1 MRAGRRRR
9 ADAQRSVDAI
19 LEAAREVLAADPTAE
34 LRLIVERSGLN
45 RSTVYRHFRTREHLI
60 AAVYDDYVDQ
70 VTASMVSLD
79 ANAPDILA
87 ELRRVTLE
95 VLRLAD
101 RWRPFRYSPPFP
113 DTVNER
119 RDQMIAAV
127 VAVMERGLAEGL
139 LRQDL
144 TPWELST
151 AWSVPL
157 PYASTLIEQGVWSF
171 DEAADF
177 MLVLVAPR
185 R

>member
-1 MRAGRRRR
+1 MEAGRRRR
-9 ADAQRSVDAI
+9 TDAQRSVDTI
-19 LEAAREVLAADPTAE
+19 IEAAREVLAVDPTAE
-34 LRLIVERSGLN
+34 LRLIAERSRLH
-45 RSTVYRHFRTREHLI
+45 RSTVYRHFPTREKLV
-60 AAVYDDYVDQ
+60 AAVYDDYVDK

-79 ANAPDILA
+79 ARAPDILA

-139 LRQDL
+139 LREDL
-144 TPWELST
+144 TAWELCT

-157 PYASTLIEQGVWSF
+157 PYASTLIEQGAWSF

-177 MLVLVAPR
+177 MLVLIVPR

>member
-1 MRAGRRRR
+1 M
-9 ADAQRSVDAI
+9 DTI
-19 LEAAREVLAADPTAE
+19 LEAARQVLAADPTAE
-34 LRLIVERSGLN
+34 LRLIAARSGLH
-45 RSTVYRHFRTREHLI
+45 RSTVYRHFPTREQLI
-60 AAVYDDYVDQ
+60 AAVYDAYVDE
-70 VTASMVSLD
+70 VTTSMVSLD
-79 ANAPDILA
+79 ARAPDILA

-119 RDQMIAAV
+119 RDRMIAAV

-157 PYASTLIEQGVWSF
+157 PYASTLIAQGAWTI

-177 MLVLVAPR
+177 MLVLIVPR